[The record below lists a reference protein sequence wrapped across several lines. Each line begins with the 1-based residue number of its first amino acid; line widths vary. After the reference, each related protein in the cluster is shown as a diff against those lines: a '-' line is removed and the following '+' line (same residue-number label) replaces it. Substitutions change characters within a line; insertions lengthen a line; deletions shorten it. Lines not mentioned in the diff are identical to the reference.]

1 MRLAGFCLLLLPL
14 AGICAAQ
21 DTNFPTCPQYLI
33 TYGSPLFLHSIA
45 TPSMNLDSPLPS
57 VPPPVIETSTAD
69 LSSSPAPTPNPAG
82 LASILWGAPTESVIE
97 ITSEEPTAP
106 LPASI
111 AGAGVTGMTDASS
124 LRDRGYGVSLGETA
138 ALWKAHTS
146 RAKHVYTNSDLERL
160 HGG

>member
-21 DTNFPTCPQYLI
+21 DTNFPTGPQYLI

-45 TPSMNLDSPLPS
+45 TPSMNLDAPLPS

-69 LSSSPAPTPNPAG
+69 LSSAPASTPNPVG

-97 ITSEEPTAP
+97 ITSEEPSGP
-106 LPASI
+106 LPAEHRRCRSHRNDRCVLASRTRI
-111 AGAGVTGMTDASS
+111 WRFSRGDCGVVEGSQRSCEAC
-124 LRDRGYGVSLGETA
+124 
-138 ALWKAHTS
+138 
-146 RAKHVYTNSDLERL
+146 L
-160 HGG
+160 HQQRS